1 MRGKRDGVS
10 SGTSLEE
17 RKERGTRSTSAVR
30 ALAVPHVI
38 HMDRIN
44 AAFESRATYYSG
56 FILSTVWQVT
66 WRRRL
71 CCAGA
76 ASCAPS
82 TERFAAGIE
91 LREAGKRTY
100 AFPYQI
106 VEQSLGRRKSRSW
119 AKRELRSTRHAQLV
133 GATKLSGYLVRVF
146 AIHVMIL

>member
-56 FILSTVWQVT
+56 FILSTEWQVT

-71 CCAGA
+71 CCELVVSW
-76 ASCAPS
+76 SCFLCA
-82 TERFAAGIE
+82 
-91 LREAGKRTY
+91 
-100 AFPYQI
+100 
-106 VEQSLGRRKSRSW
+106 V
-119 AKRELRSTRHAQLV
+119 H
-133 GATKLSGYLVRVF
+133 
-146 AIHVMIL
+146 